1 MEPTTIIAFVVVL
14 IISMYIYYK
23 LTVKSYYA
31 NVELEFLSS
40 VVKIS
45 EQVDNSAGNK
55 DVAKVVGQVLAND
68 IKKNKTLRPEK
79 KKKDKE

>member
-1 MEPTTIIAFVVVL
+1 MKIL
-14 IISMYIYYK
+14 IQGATDDELDLLIEYYK

-45 EQVDNSAGNK
+45 EHIDNNQGNK
-55 DVAKVVGQVLAND
+55 DVAKVVGKVLAND
-68 IKKNKTLRPEK
+68 IKKNKTLDPEK
-79 KKKDKE
+79 KKKHKK